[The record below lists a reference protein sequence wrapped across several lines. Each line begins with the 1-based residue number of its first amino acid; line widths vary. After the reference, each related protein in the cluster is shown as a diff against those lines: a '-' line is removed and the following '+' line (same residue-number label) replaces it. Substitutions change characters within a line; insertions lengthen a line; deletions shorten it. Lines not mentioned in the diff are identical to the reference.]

1 MTSTSGDSDPGGED
15 PGVNVPEGNGPA
27 GNGPAGNCPAG
38 NGPEGNGPEGNG
50 PVGPA
55 GNGPGAG
62 DLVLEGLSVGYQGGW
77 RRPDTII
84 LAGLE
89 LRAVAGRVT
98 VLLGPN
104 GSGKST
110 LLRSIAGLQRPL
122 AGAVT
127 LAGDPLAGLDPRARA
142 AKLAVVLTERFDPG
156 LLRGGDVVA
165 LGRFPHQKRS
175 GTLRPVDQQAVSDA
189 LVAVHAE
196 DLVEVLLARMSD
208 GQRQRVM
215 IARALAQEPALL
227 LLDEPSAFLDAPAR
241 IELLAVLRRIATE
254 RGIPVVASTHD
265 VEAAVR
271 MGQDGWLIGP
281 GSRCTTGTVATLASS
296 GAIGASFDTTAVTFE
311 PSSGMFRMR

>member
-1 MTSTSGDSDPGGED
+1 MTSTAGPTEPGGDAPGGDLPGGEV
-15 PGVNVPEGNGPA
+15 PGRDDLGDGIPVAGGP
-27 GNGPAGNCPAG
+27 GGV
-38 NGPEGNGPEGNG
+38 G
-50 PVGPA
+50 PVRL
-55 GNGPGAG
+55 GAETGSG
-62 DLVLEGLSVGYQGGW
+62 DLVLEGFSVGYQAGW
-77 RRPDTII
+77 RRPDKII
-84 LAGLE
+84 LAGLD
-89 LRAVAGRVT
+89 LRAAAGRVT

-127 LAGDPLAGLDPRARA
+127 LAGDSLAGLDPRARA
-142 AKLAVVLTERFDPG
+142 ARLAVVLTERFDPG

-175 GTLRPVDQQAVSDA
+175 GTLRPADQRAVTDA
-189 LVAVHAE
+189 LTAVHAE

-241 IELLAVLRRIATE
+241 IELLAVLRRVAAE

-281 GSRCTTGTVATLASS
+281 GSRCTTGTVAALAAS

-311 PSSGMFRMR
+311 PGSGMFRLR

>member
-1 MTSTSGDSDPGGED
+1 MTPSSGYRVPHSGDPGSGHPHSGDSGSG
-15 PGVNVPEGNGPA
+15 
-27 GNGPAGNCPAG
+27 
-38 NGPEGNGPEGNG
+38 
-50 PVGPA
+50 
-55 GNGPGAG
+55 GPGAG
-62 DLVLEGLSVGYQGGW
+62 RLPTAAAAGDLLLDGLSVGYLGGW
-77 RRPDTII
+77 RRPDKII
-84 LAGLE
+84 LAGLD
-89 LRAVAGRVT
+89 LRAAAGRVT

-110 LLRSIAGLQRPL
+110 LLRSIAGLQRSL

-127 LAGDPLAGLDPRARA
+127 LAGESLAGLDPRARA
-142 AKLAVVLTERFDPG
+142 ARLAVVLTERFDPG

-175 GTLRPVDQQAVSDA
+175 GTLRPVDQQAVTDA
-189 LVAVHAE
+189 LAAVHAE
-196 DLVEVLLARMSD
+196 DLVDLLLARMSD

-241 IELLAVLRRIATE
+241 IEMLAVLRRIAAE

-281 GSRCTTGTVATLASS
+281 GSHCASGTVDTLASS
-296 GAIGASFDTTAVTFE
+296 GAIGASFDTSAVTFE
-311 PSSGMFRMR
+311 PGSGMFRMR

>member
-1 MTSTSGDSDPGGED
+1 MTSTSGHGDPGGED
-15 PGVNVPEGNGPA
+15 PGGSGPGGSGPGGSGPGGSGPGGEGH
-27 GNGPAGNCPAG
+27 
-38 NGPEGNGPEGNG
+38 
-50 PVGPA
+50 
-55 GNGPGAG
+55 GAG
-62 DLVLEGLSVGYQGGW
+62 DLVLEGLSIGYQGGW

-84 LAGLE
+84 LSGLA
-89 LRAVAGRVT
+89 LRAAAGRVT

-110 LLRSIAGLQRPL
+110 LLRSIAGLQRSL

-127 LAGDPLAGLDPRARA
+127 LAGDSLAGLDPRARA
-142 AKLAVVLTERFDPG
+142 ARLAVVLTERFDPG

-165 LGRFPHQKRS
+165 LGRFPHQRRS
-175 GTLRPVDQQAVSDA
+175 GTLRPVDQRAVADA
-189 LVAVHAE
+189 LAAVHAE

-241 IELLAVLRRIATE
+241 IELLAVLRRIAAE

-281 GSRCTTGTVATLASS
+281 GSRCTSGTVAALAAS
-296 GAIGASFDTTAVTFE
+296 GAIGASFDTSAVTFE
-311 PSSGMFRMR
+311 PGSGMFRMR